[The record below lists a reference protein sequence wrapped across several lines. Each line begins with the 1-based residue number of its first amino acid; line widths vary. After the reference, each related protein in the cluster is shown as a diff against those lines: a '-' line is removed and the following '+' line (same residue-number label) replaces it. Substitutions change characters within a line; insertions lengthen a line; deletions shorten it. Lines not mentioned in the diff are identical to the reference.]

1 MAGKD
6 VGYFPHYINARNDR
20 KIRKAR
26 LQLGI
31 ESYAIYFMTL
41 EVLREQK
48 DYKYPL
54 ADLDILSDDFG
65 TTLQKIQVIVLNYG
79 LFDIDPDEQFFSPAQ
94 KLAMLKFDQTK
105 EINRLKGIKSGEARR
120 KKLEEQVNELK
131 QLENFS
137 QPDSTKPQFDN
148 GSTTDEQVSK
158 KVNKEVSKKY
168 TYTKED
174 WLNDYCLGKPPAY
187 KAVMRKKLKA
197 NDPEAILAFEEWK
210 YEKEQSYINAEEERA
225 IEEFDYTLIEG
236 MSINGNQIVKVVIE
250 KGISTLHVYFDDGSN
265 NPTMNKEY
273 IYGWYQSK
281 IKEETAC

>member
-158 KVNKEVSKKY
+158 KVSKEVKKRINNSLNERIINNFDSFVSYVRANYVNKEIIQTKDRHTSKVIRISVSQNGYLYDINNSEDFKGSRA
-168 TYTKED
+168 KEI
-174 WLNDYCLGKPPAY
+174 WKSLYSLALKGELN
-187 KAVMRKKLKA
+187 
-197 NDPEAILAFEEWK
+197 
-210 YEKEQSYINAEEERA
+210 
-225 IEEFDYTLIEG
+225 LIR
-236 MSINGNQIVKVVIE
+236 
-250 KGISTLHVYFDDGSN
+250 
-265 NPTMNKEY
+265 
-273 IYGWYQSK
+273 
-281 IKEETAC
+281 EETA